1 MLKKMVLNVA
11 VGTAI
16 VLVVLGPQ
24 KAVDLYL
31 DAHATVV
38 QVLLNL
44 A

>member
-1 MLKKMVLNVA
+1 MLKKMVLNVV
-11 VGTAI
+11 VGTA
-16 VLVVLGPQ
+16 VALVVFGPQ
-24 KAVDLYL
+24 KTVDLYL